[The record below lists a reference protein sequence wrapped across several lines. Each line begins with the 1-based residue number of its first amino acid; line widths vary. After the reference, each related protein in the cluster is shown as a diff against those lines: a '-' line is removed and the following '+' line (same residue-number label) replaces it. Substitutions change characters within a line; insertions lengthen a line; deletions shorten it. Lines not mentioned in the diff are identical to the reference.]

1 MWLGSAQ
8 LVFNQKGAFLMHN
21 KIKPNVKR
29 HGVSGNKWRLSVKAC
44 VTTFMASVAS
54 GWVGMIQSYAMNN
67 KKMDVLTVVN
77 GILGGLVGITAGCA
91 VVNVYE
97 SLFIGA
103 VGSFL
108 ANISAPLLN
117 WLKLNLHIS
126 PNLCCF

>member
-1 MWLGSAQ
+1 M
-8 LVFNQKGAFLMHN
+8 
-21 KIKPNVKR
+21 
-29 HGVSGNKWRLSVKAC
+29 KAC
-44 VTTFMASVAS
+44 VTTFMASVAG
-54 GWVGMIQSYAMNN
+54 GWGGMIQSYAMND

-117 WLKLNLHIS
+117 WLKVNLHILS
-126 PNLCCF
+126 NIYCFLTF

>member
-1 MWLGSAQ
+1 
-8 LVFNQKGAFLMHN
+8 
-21 KIKPNVKR
+21 VK
-29 HGVSGNKWRLSVKAC
+29 SC
-44 VTTFMASVAS
+44 VTTFMASMAW
-54 GWVGMIQSYAMNN
+54 GCVGMIQSYGMND

-117 WLKLNLHIS
+117 WLKVNLHILS
-126 PNLCCF
+126 NTYCF